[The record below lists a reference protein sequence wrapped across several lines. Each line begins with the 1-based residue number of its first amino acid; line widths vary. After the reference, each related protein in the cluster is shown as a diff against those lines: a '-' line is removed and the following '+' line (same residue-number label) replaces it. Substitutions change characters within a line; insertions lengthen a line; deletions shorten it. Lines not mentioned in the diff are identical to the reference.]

1 MGKSLNFD
9 YSKPILVSIMKFII
23 FQIIR
28 KYNLLDSSFC
38 ISVYGEQSSTQE
50 EEKKTK
56 SSTSSAAD
64 KCSEVKD
71 IMNKNLQA
79 LNERGEK
86 IEELQDKRFELHF

>member
-1 MGKSLNFD
+1 MKVLEIND
-9 YSKPILVSIMKFII
+9 NKISKKKDKEEKKVDLKELYKIKEQENQAKL
-23 FQIIR
+23 
-28 KYNLLDSSFC
+28 
-38 ISVYGEQSSTQE
+38 YGEQSSTQE

-64 KCSEVKD
+64 KWSEVKD

-86 IEELQDKRFELHF
+86 IEELQDKRFKLYF